1 MPTRHDVTCIL
12 CPIGCNATVA
22 VDRGTVVSVTNLE
35 CPRGEAYVL
44 NEVTAPRRDFFT
56 IIQVTG
62 ASVPVLPVRT
72 TGPIPKE
79 RLFDCARALADVVV
93 RAPIRL
99 GDVVVQ
105 NLLNL
110 GVDVIST
117 KDLDAT

>member
-1 MPTRHDVTCIL
+1 M
-12 CPIGCNATVA
+12 A
-22 VDRGTVVSVTNLE
+22 VDGGTVVSVMNLE
-35 CPRGEAYVL
+35 CLRGEAYVL